1 MKEHA
6 TCTTNEEVIFDEM
19 LRSVRNQIECA
30 FGRLKA
36 RWRILNRPMDISSY
50 IPLEYRLVHARRV
63 ELARRVDTA
72 WIWCYKSARVPR
84 NA

>member
-50 IPLEYRLVHARRV
+50 IPLEYCLVHARRV
-63 ELARRVDTA
+63 ELARRVDAA